1 MHTFGGKEFTI
12 KFPVQKRSNDNE
24 NELSNIANDDDECI
38 VEIEGDIKGIG
49 KESLELYLGSAK
61 RSGGGDIKEI
71 DLEANPPRVI
81 FRDTE
86 GKLFIFFV

>member
-12 KFPVQKRSNDNE
+12 KLPVQKRSNDNE

-49 KESLELYLGSAK
+49 KESLELYLENTK
-61 RSGGGDIKEI
+61 RSGGGDIEEI

-81 FRDTE
+81 FCDPE
-86 GKLFIFFV
+86 GKLCIVY